1 MISTNGQRRLIA
13 GIITRGIWQAQQGW
27 RQDAN
32 IFAFII
38 DTVDLKREA
47 SRKKRIKEIE
57 AAAKAKIIE
66 VLELGKI
73 RTCSRFRLRIHPGLA
88 GLLLPFK
95 RQLSDIIKAK
105 RPGLFNIT
113 LKGLLKEYE
122 PNSQPEKTKKNEQQ
136 QNQT

>member
-13 GIITRGIWQAQQGW
+13 GIITRVIWQAQQGW
-27 RQDAN
+27 RQDEN
-32 IFAFII
+32 IFDFII

-113 LKGLLKEYE
+113 MKGLLKEYE
-122 PNSQPEKTKKNEQQ
+122 PEKTKKNEQQ